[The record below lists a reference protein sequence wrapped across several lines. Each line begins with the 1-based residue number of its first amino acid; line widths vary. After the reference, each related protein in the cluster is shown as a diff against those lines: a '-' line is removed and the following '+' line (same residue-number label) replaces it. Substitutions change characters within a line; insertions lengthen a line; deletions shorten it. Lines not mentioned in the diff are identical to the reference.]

1 MLLHNTKT
9 RLLAEA
15 FIRQLLLSNNI
26 NYIEFALN
34 NFGSVEASAFHD
46 DVIQLIQNSDK
57 ITASQIIR
65 FLPRELIAN
74 HDFNHE
80 LWDLFDDVHFLAQ
93 KQILDQFLHCNQLS
107 DKLLNNFI
115 TYAKEAKESLFI
127 QILKIILNQ
136 SNIPLNKDQALL
148 EIVKNKKEN
157 LSGAAAILLKNAD
170 YDSGNKAVRDEIL
183 KILK

>member
-1 MLLHNTKT
+1 MSRVIHKILLIALSLCFPPRSNTQNHHYELHN
-9 RLLAEA
+9 
-15 FIRQLLLSNNI
+15 
-26 NYIEFALN
+26 
-34 NFGSVEASAFHD
+34 
-46 DVIQLIQNSDK
+46 DK

-65 FLPRELIAN
+65 FLPRELITN
-74 HDFNHE
+74 HYFNHE

-157 LSGAAAILLKNAD
+157 LSGGSCHFAQKRRL
-170 YDSGNKAVRDEIL
+170 
-183 KILK
+183 